1 MITKNHIIFC
11 APVLL
16 CLLLFAGCS
25 KTDTHETANE
35 LRFSLTDVSDIT
47 ISYDEEDITFYDSD
61 DDTLI
66 IKEYMTVKKK
76 SYFAKVKQRKNSL
89 HISEGGK
96 PIFKGD
102 FNRHTEIYLP
112 LSYQNNLS
120 ITTTDGN
127 INLSD
132 IDLNVSDL
140 QIDSTSGTVQVS
152 HAQADQMHLSSTSG
166 TFKLGSLTA
175 ESISIK
181 TTSGNVMC
189 KEIDGSVTYTSTSG
203 NAEFQSAIGF
213 GRFTAENSGR
223 LSVCYTNVDGDLML
237 FNKNDNI
244 NLVLP
249 EKLEFEF
256 EAITKNGAISTNFQ
270 KQIEIDGD
278 KTIGTVG
285 DNPTSTVRV
294 ETKNGNITA
303 VVGICH

>member
-1 MITKNHIIFC
+1 MITKNHVVLY
-11 APVLL
+11 ASVLL

-25 KTDTHETANE
+25 KADILETANE
-35 LRFSLTDVSDIT
+35 LQFSLAGVSDIT
-47 ISYDEEDITFYDSD
+47 ISYDEEDITFYDSND
-61 DDTLI
+61 D
-66 IKEYMTVKKK
+66 
-76 SYFAKVKQRKNSL
+76 
-89 HISEGGK
+89 
-96 PIFKGD
+96 
-102 FNRHTEIYLP
+102 YLP
-112 LSYQNNLS
+112 LSYQNNLT

-140 QIDSTSGTVQVS
+140 RIDSTSGTVQVS
-152 HAQADQMHLSSTSG
+152 YAQADQMHLSSTSG

-175 ESISIK
+175 ESIWIK
-181 TTSGNVMC
+181 TTSENVMC

-223 LSVCYTNVDGDLML
+223 LSVCYTNVNGDLTL

-256 EAITKNGAISTNFQ
+256 EAITKNGAISTNFPE
-270 KQIEIDGD
+270 QIEIDGD

>member
-1 MITKNHIIFC
+1 MITKNHVVLY
-11 APVLL
+11 ASVLL

-25 KTDTHETANE
+25 KADTLETANE
-35 LRFSLTDVSDIT
+35 LQFSLAGVSDIT
-47 ISYDEEDITFYDSD
+47 ISYDEEDITFYDSN

-102 FNRHTEIYLP
+102 FNRYIEIYLP
-112 LSYQNNLS
+112 LSYQNNLT

-140 QIDSTSGTVQVS
+140 RIDSTSGTVQVS
-152 HAQADQMHLSSTSG
+152 YAQADQMHLSSTSG

-175 ESISIK
+175 ESIWIK

-223 LSVCYTNVDGDLML
+223 LSVCYTNVNGDLTL

-256 EAITKNGAISTNFQ
+256 EAITKNGAISTNFPE
-270 KQIEIDGD
+270 QIEIDGD